1 MITVETIVLGAIGV
15 LIAVC
20 GYLISSRLSAI
31 DEKLKGVM
39 TKDVCDVYHETH
51 DKEHLRFEKDIN
63 ALGEKMRIYM
73 REK

>member
-1 MITVETIVLGAIGV
+1 MITVETIVLGCIGV
-15 LIAVC
+15 LIGIC

-39 TKDVCDVYHETH
+39 TKDVCDVYHASH

-63 ALGEKMRIYM
+63 ALWKKF
-73 REK
+73 REEDNEE